1 MALVTSGTIGQ
12 TQIDVAT
19 VIDHSFRRCGK
30 LPSTISGELLAS
42 ARQNLFMIMYDL
54 ANRGLSLWCVQ
65 KYVLA
70 ITPGQTTFQL
80 PTGTVDLL
88 TALYRTSTT
97 LTGTGVVSTASYT
110 IDLGTA
116 QTVNTVAVQFAAAS
130 SATLAIES
138 SPDNI
143 TWTTE
148 LTYTISAAAGAMVY
162 QDINVS
168 PASEFWRVRDTSG
181 TLATLTSV
189 LFNNNP
195 YEVTMSKISRDDYVN
210 LPNKSFSSPAG
221 TKTLQYWF
229 DKQINPQIWVWPVA
243 QGTVDQ
249 IVVWTQRQMQ
259 DVGLL
264 TNALDI
270 PQRWLESV
278 IFTLA
283 CRNALELPSGEL
295 PPGRLEYL
303 EAKAAEHLS
312 RAEDGETDGAPIR
325 LAPNIRGYT
334 A

>member
-1 MALVTSGTIGQ
+1 
-12 TQIDVAT
+12 
-19 VIDHSFRRCGK
+19 
-30 LPSTISGELLAS
+30 
-42 ARQNLFMIMYDL
+42 MYDL
-54 ANRGLSLWCVQ
+54 ANRGLSLWCIQ

-70 ITPGQTTFQL
+70 ITPGQTTFQM
-80 PTGTVDLL
+80 PVGTVDLL
-88 TALYRTSTT
+88 TALYRTSSTPTVTT
-97 LTGTGVVSTASYT
+97 TTVTTPAYT
-110 IDLGTA
+110 VDLGTA
-116 QTVNTVAVQFAAAS
+116 TTITTVAVQFTAAS
-130 SATLAIES
+130 STTLAIES
-138 SPDNI
+138 SPDNVNWI
-143 TWTTE
+143 TA
-148 LTYTISAAAGAMVY
+148 LTYSVSAIAGAVVY

-168 PASEFWRVRDTSG
+168 PAVEYWRVRDTSG

-221 TKTLQYWF
+221 TKSLQYWF
-229 DKQINPQIWVWPVA
+229 DKQVNPQIWVWPVA

-264 TNALDI
+264 TNALDL

-283 CRNALELPSGEL
+283 CRNALELPPGEL
-295 PPGRLEYL
+295 PQGRLEYL

>member
-1 MALVTSGTIGQ
+1 MALVSSGTIGQ

-19 VIDHSFRRCGK
+19 IIEHSFRRCGK

-42 ARQNLFMIMYDL
+42 ARQNLFLIMYDL

-70 ITPGQTTFQL
+70 ITPGQTTFQM
-80 PTGTVDLL
+80 PVGTVDLL

-97 LTGTGVVSTASYT
+97 LTGTGTVTTASYT

-138 SPDNI
+138 SIDNVNWI
-143 TWTTE
+143 TA
-148 LTYTISAAAGAMVY
+148 LTYTISAAAGAVVY

-168 PASEFWRVRDTSG
+168 PSAEFWRVRDTSG
-181 TLATLTSV
+181 VLATLTSV

-221 TKTLQYWF
+221 TKSLQYWF
-229 DKQINPQIWVWPVA
+229 DKQVNPQIWVWPVA
-243 QGTVDQ
+243 QGTTDNV
-249 IVVWTQRQMQ
+249 VVWTQRQMQ

-264 TNALDI
+264 TNALDM

-283 CRNALELPSGEL
+283 CRNALELPPGEL

-303 EAKAAEHLS
+303 EAKAAEHLD